1 MKQICV
7 LSRVLACVVFMI
19 TVGLAR
25 AQETET
31 DALPDAP
38 VMKSA
43 EQHDVDAAQ
52 TDSGEAAPNATE
64 ETPAPAAQP
73 QPAGSAEENG
83 VFELLSPSQSELSSD
98 AQKPEASAPGVISVS
113 FDEVPVSDVVNMFSR
128 ISGANIIVAG
138 SFTNHFV
145 TANLKNVQWKAAL
158 NLVLGSVELSMI
170 EDQSGIIMVVTSE
183 MYQQKLKQLEDT
195 KPLATRVF
203 TPHYL
208 NPVDLVEQIRQMN
221 VLSPRGSII
230 TSQSK
235 EQHQASLKSS
245 ETTARP
251 FATTEPRQ
259 NPSITTVVVVT
270 DIKEYMERAL
280 TLMQQLD
287 KREPQVFIETRII
300 DITSSD
306 GSKIGFDWEMLDS
319 FGVSAGLQDMKW
331 SWSDTSEVGNSKD
344 NKDLQFD
351 RRSYDDVINKRYDM
365 DGRQYE
371 EEATTY
377 EESPPDSGNWVAR
390 TVVTPT
396 RSIDDSISSGRE
408 ITSEYGDTVRN
419 AITRTKTASAL
430 LQVSEVSLILSAL
443 KKTGNAKM
451 LSHPLIIVGNR
462 VEAKIHVGEMTWQ
475 ITLRKDVV
483 QSGAAPQTDYSE
495 EATEVQLGLKLWVIP
510 EIDLEADVVRLTVN
524 PEMTVFVENITTAQ
538 GSIYPVTSTRTI
550 TTRVNVPSGETLM
563 IGGLI
568 EYTTAK
574 KEKRV
579 PFLGDI
585 PILGLLFRHTEELTE
600 KHNLVV
606 MLTPT
611 ILDDAAPST
620 GYEAMGWQAIEG
632 FEMVPLGPSKSQPIP
647 APAPEEKEKEEPA
660 VEDATP
666 SSENAVE
673 DATPSSENADEGDDE
688 TGSDS
693 Q

>member
-1 MKQICV
+1 MKQTSV
-7 LSRVLACVVFMI
+7 LSRVLACIALV
-19 TVGLAR
+19 TAAGWAGG
-25 AQETET
+25 QETES
-31 DALPDAP
+31 APLPDAP
-38 VMKSA
+38 AMESA
-43 EQHDVDAAQ
+43 EQH
-52 TDSGEAAPNATE
+52 EAEAESPESLEAFPNAME
-64 ETPAPAAQP
+64 ETGAPAAQP
-73 QPAGSAEENG
+73 QPAEAAEENG
-83 VFELLSPSQSELSSD
+83 VFELLSPGRQELP
-98 AQKPEASAPGVISVS
+98 AGPEKPDVAVPGVISVS
-113 FDEVPVSDVVNMFSR
+113 FDEVPVPDVVNMFSR

-158 NLVLGSVELSMI
+158 NLVLGSVGLSMI
-170 EDQSGIIMVVTSE
+170 EDPSGIIMVVTSE
-183 MYQQKLKQLEDT
+183 MYQEKLKQLEDT
-195 KPLATRVF
+195 KPLVTRVF
-203 TPHYL
+203 KPHYL
-208 NPVDLVEQIRQMN
+208 NPVDLAEQIKQMN

-235 EQHQASLKSS
+235 EQHLASLKSA
-245 ETTARP
+245 ETTSRP

-259 NPSITTVVVVT
+259 NPSITTVVVIT
-270 DIKEYMERAL
+270 DIKEYLERAM
-280 TLMQQLD
+280 TLMQKLD
-287 KREPQVFIETRII
+287 KREPQVFIEARII

-306 GSKIGFDWEMLDS
+306 GSKIGFDWEMLDG

-331 SWSDTSEVGNSKD
+331 SWSDTSEVGNSKE
-344 NKDLQFD
+344 NKDLRFD
-351 RRSYDDVINKRYDM
+351 RRSYDDVLNKRYDM

-371 EEATTY
+371 EETTTY

-419 AITRTKTASAL
+419 AITRTKTANAL

-451 LSHPLIIVGNR
+451 LAHPLLIVGNR

-475 ITLRKDVV
+475 ITLTKDVV
-483 QSGAAPQTDYSE
+483 QAGAAPQTDYSE

-510 EIDLEADVVRLTVN
+510 EIDLESDVVRLTVN

-538 GSIYPVTSTRTI
+538 GSIYPVTSTRTL

-568 EYTTAK
+568 EYATVK

-600 KHNLVV
+600 KHNLIM

-611 ILDDAAPST
+611 ILEDAAPST
-620 GYEAMGWQAIEG
+620 GYETMGWQAIEG

-647 APAPEEKEKEEPA
+647 APAPEDTEEEPA
-660 VEDATP
+660 APEETTAP
-666 SSENAVE
+666 AAS
-673 DATPSSENADEGDDE
+673 ADE
-688 TGSDS
+688 SDADVGGES